1 MPSYATPAVLAA
13 PSARQRSRTSG
24 GRRWSALAGTPPSEG
39 PSDPVRGLRQRHG
52 TDWEEAWPNA
62 TRQEQE
68 SAVPE
73 QKVTGWL
80 SRLRR

>member
-1 MPSYATPAVLAA
+1 MRYALHRVQGSVHVRVVAGGGVHWLGRLTPK
-13 PSARQRSRTSG
+13 ARPTLCG
-24 GRRWSALAGTPPSEG
+24 
-39 PSDPVRGLRQRHG
+39 DCDQRHG

-73 QKVTGWL
+73 QKATGWL